1 MKIILFI
8 LFLTLTS
15 TIYAGPIRD
24 GIVWE
29 IEKKLLYVPK
39 VIMADKSKSMLLT
52 HLHLEISDNDEMTIL
67 QTYMDIASL
76 LGMEDPFGLLSYL
89 KEKDAQIL
97 EKMNEQSELL
107 NKKEEVPQPK
117 PSPAKNNVPSSLQK
131 HLNNIK
137 EAQEYSEQLLK
148 EDN

>member
-8 LFLTLTS
+8 LFLILTS

-39 VIMADKSKSMLLT
+39 VVMIDKSKSMFLT
-52 HLHLEISDNDEMTIL
+52 HLHLEISDNDEMIIL
-67 QTYMDIASL
+67 QTYMEISSL
-76 LGMEDPFGLLSYL
+76 LGMEDPLGLLSYI

-97 EKMNEQSELL
+97 EKMNEKSLQL

-117 PSPAKNNVPSSLQK
+117 SSPANNNVPSSLQK
-131 HLNNIK
+131 HLNSIK
-137 EAQEYSEQLLK
+137 EAEEYREQLLK
-148 EDN
+148 ED